1 MKLKNKID
9 TMIDSYMRYNTN
21 LSMYF
26 KILDKK
32 TVLITLAEES
42 VTTNN
47 NFHLAFN
54 AKDLQRI
61 YKEELFDIA
70 FNYSKE
76 EIEEIISS
84 RMETILISKIKILLE
99 NHISL
104 ENVILINSDKKI
116 LYNFGD

>member
-1 MKLKNKID
+1 
-9 TMIDSYMRYNTN
+9 MIDSYMRYNTN

-32 TVLITLAEES
+32 TVLITLTEES
-42 VTTNN
+42 VITSN
-47 NFHLAFN
+47 NFHLVFN
-54 AKDLQRI
+54 AKDLQSI

-70 FNYSKE
+70 FDYPKE

-84 RMETILISKIKILLE
+84 RMETIVISKIKILLE